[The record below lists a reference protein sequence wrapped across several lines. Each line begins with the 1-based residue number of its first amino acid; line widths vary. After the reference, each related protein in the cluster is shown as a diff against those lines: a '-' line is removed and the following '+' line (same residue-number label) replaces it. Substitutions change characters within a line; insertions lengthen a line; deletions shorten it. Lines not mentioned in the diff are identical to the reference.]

1 MSIVSLF
8 KFILFFALVKMFY
21 SLLDYI
27 KNEPK
32 IKRNF
37 SIEKNTFDYLNDI
50 QRENANINSMSSA
63 IDFIAMEHK
72 SKSDTTT
79 EQMIKIIAS
88 EVSKALKS
96 DLVKI
101 IKGINS
107 ADRNTQIV
115 MEMLNGLF
123 TKNSVGEIL
132 VSSVVKSE
140 GLEMAEEAV
149 RKKYLKVE

>member
-1 MSIVSLF
+1 MSRKEL
-8 KFILFFALVKMFY
+8 
-21 SLLDYI
+21 
-27 KNEPK
+27 K

-50 QRENANINSMSSA
+50 QRENSNINSMSSA

-72 SKSDTTT
+72 SKSDTTI

-88 EVSKALKS
+88 EVAKALKS
-96 DLVKI
+96 DLVKV

-123 TKNSVGEIL
+123 IKNSVGEIL

-140 GLEMAEEAV
+140 GLEIAEEAV
-149 RKKYLKVE
+149 RKRISKSRVRKLDNE

>member
-1 MSIVSLF
+1 MS
-8 KFILFFALVKMFY
+8 KK
-21 SLLDYI
+21 
-27 KNEPK
+27 EPK

-37 SIEKNTFDYLNDI
+37 SIEKNTFNYLNDI
-50 QRENANINSMSSA
+50 QKENANINSMSSA

-72 SKSDTTT
+72 SKSDTTI

-88 EVSKALKS
+88 EVAKELKGE
-96 DLVKI
+96 LTKI

-123 TKNSVGEIL
+123 IKNSVGEIL

-149 RKKYLKVE
+149 RKRISKSRVRKLDNE